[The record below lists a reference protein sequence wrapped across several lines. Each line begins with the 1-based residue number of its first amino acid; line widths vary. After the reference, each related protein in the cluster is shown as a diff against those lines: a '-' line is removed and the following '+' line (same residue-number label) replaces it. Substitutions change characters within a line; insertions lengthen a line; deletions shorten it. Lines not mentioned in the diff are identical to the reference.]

1 MERII
6 FQNEN
11 FQFIEYSTCIYNGI
25 NDAVHEGLRVRSIGK
40 AEEYMI
46 EIKLN
51 SEILVY
57 NDNLVEH
64 KYLDAIVE
72 QTCSLN
78 LTLTSKQVKECRE
91 VLQDSIVFA
100 MYINSWLDEN
110 SEYKE

>member
-11 FQFIEYSTCIYNGI
+11 FQFIEYSICIYNGI

-40 AEEYMI
+40 AKEYAI
-46 EIKLN
+46 EIILN
-51 SEILVY
+51 SELLIY
-57 NDNLVEH
+57 NGDLVEH

-78 LTLTSKQVKECRE
+78 SALTSEQAKECRE
-91 VLQDSIVFA
+91 VLEDSIVFA
-100 MYINSWLDEN
+100 MCINTWLDN
-110 SEYKE
+110 NPEYKA

>member
-40 AEEYMI
+40 AKEYAI
-46 EIKLN
+46 EIILN
-51 SEILVY
+51 SELLMY
-57 NDNLVEH
+57 NGNLVEH

-78 LTLTSKQVKECRE
+78 STLTSEQVKECRE
-91 VLQDSIVFA
+91 ALQDSIVFV
-100 MYINSWLDEN
+100 MYINTWLN
-110 SEYKE
+110 NNPEYKA

>member
-1 MERII
+1 MERLI

-11 FQFIEYSTCIYNGI
+11 FQFIEYSTCIN
-25 NDAVHEGLRVRSIGK
+25 NAVHQGLRVRSISK

-51 SEILVY
+51 SELLVY
-57 NDNLVEH
+57 GDNIVEH
-64 KYLDAIVE
+64 KYFDAIVE

-78 LTLTSKQVKECRE
+78 STLTSEQAKECRE
-91 VLQDSIVFA
+91 VLRDSIVFA

-110 SEYKE
+110 SEYKA

>member
-1 MERII
+1 MERVI

-11 FQFIEYSTCIYNGI
+11 FQFIEYSTCIN
-25 NDAVHEGLRVRSIGK
+25 NAVHQGLRVRSIGK

-51 SEILVY
+51 SELLIY
-57 NDNLVEH
+57 DDTLVEH

-78 LTLTSKQVKECRE
+78 STLTSEQAKECRE
-91 VLQDSIVFA
+91 TLEDSIVFA

-110 SEYKE
+110 SEYKA

>member
-40 AEEYMI
+40 AKEYMI

-51 SEILVY
+51 SELLIY
-57 NDNLVEH
+57 DDTLVEH
-64 KYLDAIVE
+64 KYLDAIIE

-78 LTLTSKQVKECRE
+78 STLTSEQAKECRE
-91 VLQDSIVFA
+91 TLEDSIVFA

-110 SEYKE
+110 SEYKA

>member
-51 SEILVY
+51 SELLVY
-57 NDNLVEH
+57 DDNLVGH

-78 LTLTSKQVKECRE
+78 LTLTSEQAKECRE
-91 VLQDSIVFA
+91 TLEDSIVFA

-110 SEYKE
+110 SEYKA